1 MENNFRNCLGRT
13 RLDACLRISKKGVD
27 LDNFN
32 PDTAIDIWYNEKIRH
47 LTTTTQKYPKNKQEK
62 KQNKPEKVLD
72 VVTITISDLKDIE
85 EEEIK

>member
-1 MENNFRNCLGRT
+1 METNFRNCLGRT
-13 RLDACLRISKKGVD
+13 RLDACLRISKKGDD

-62 KQNKPEKVLD
+62 NRINQRKYWMW
-72 VVTITISDLKDIE
+72 
-85 EEEIK
+85 